1 MSPTTESAEGL
12 PLRRI
17 LLIALLLLA
26 TPLVAFVL
34 IAGALTA
41 DAGLGGWLLLVVAP
55 LSFLGTGLWLLAG
68 GSLRWPK
75 RVDTSA

>member
-1 MSPTTESAEGL
+1 MSPTTEPAEEL

-26 TPLVAFVL
+26 TPFVAFVL

-55 LSFLGTGLWLLAG
+55 LSLLGTGLWLLAG
-68 GSLRWPK
+68 GSPRWTT

>member
-1 MSPTTESAEGL
+1 MSPTTEPAEEL

-26 TPLVAFVL
+26 TPFVAFVL

-55 LSFLGTGLWLLAG
+55 LSLLGTGLWLLAG
-68 GSLRWPK
+68 GSPHWAT